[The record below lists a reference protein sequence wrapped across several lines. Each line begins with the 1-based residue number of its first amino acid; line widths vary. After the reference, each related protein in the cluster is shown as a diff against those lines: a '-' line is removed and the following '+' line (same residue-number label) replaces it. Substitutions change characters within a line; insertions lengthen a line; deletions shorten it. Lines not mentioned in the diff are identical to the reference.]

1 MAREQ
6 LFIGRS
12 HRVDMGGY
20 DRDGGQPRERAAI
33 QAYFQG
39 GGPPPEFLDAILS
52 TMPIS
57 APILLDEVELW
68 PCDRERDGELIR
80 SLTRTNFYD
89 AMKATW
95 NEARHQQE
103 PLHPERY
110 QIVKRH
116 DDAIGFLAI
125 RDEPEVLYLQTIQ
138 LTPAARHLGIGTRLM
153 HHVHHLASQ
162 KEMRGVQLR
171 VLRSN
176 DGARRLYDRLGY
188 VVIGADDLSLLLER
202 AERIDA
208 SLAIS

>member
-1 MAREQ
+1 M
-6 LFIGRS
+6 GRGRADS
-12 HRVDMGGY
+12 RRPPQNPALRRRVDMGGC
-20 DRDGGQPRERAAI
+20 DRQPRVEAAV
-33 QAYFQG
+33 QAYLQG
-39 GGPPPEFLDAILS
+39 GGPLPGFLDAILS

-57 APILLDEVELW
+57 PPVLLDEVELW

-80 SLTRTNFYD
+80 ALTRANFYD

-138 LTPAARHLGIGTRLM
+138 LTPPARHRGIGTRLM
-153 HHVHHLASQ
+153 HHVHQLASH
-162 KEMRGVQLR
+162 KEMRAVQLR

-176 DGARRLYDRLGY
+176 DGARRLYQRLGY
-188 VVIGADDLSLLLER
+188 LVIGADDLSLLLER
-202 AERIDA
+202 ALGD
-208 SLAIS
+208 L